1 MNMNRQLINEVE
13 KELNKEFAD
22 RNLNKEKEELIN
34 RLKGVKKQ
42 DLFKRKEY
50 TLWERVKKTLGF

>member
-1 MNMNRQLINEVE
+1 MIDEVE

>member
-1 MNMNRQLINEVE
+1 MNTNRQLINEVE

>member
-1 MNMNRQLINEVE
+1 MNTNRQLINEVE

-34 RLKGVKKQ
+34 KLKSVKKQ

-50 TLWERVKKTLGF
+50 TLWERIKKTLGF

>member
-1 MNMNRQLINEVE
+1 MNRQLINEVE

>member
-1 MNMNRQLINEVE
+1 MNMNRQLIDEVE

-22 RNLNKEKEELIN
+22 RNLGKEKEELIN
-34 RLKGVKKQ
+34 KLKSVKKQ

-50 TLWERVKKTLGF
+50 TLWERIKKTLGF

>member
-1 MNMNRQLINEVE
+1 MNRQLIDEVE

-34 RLKGVKKQ
+34 KLKGVKKQ
-42 DLFKRKEY
+42 DLFKRKKY
-50 TLWERVKKTLGF
+50 LDQNLFYSFT

>member
-22 RNLNKEKEELIN
+22 RNINKEKEELIN
-34 RLKGVKKQ
+34 KLKGVKKE
-42 DLFKRKEY
+42 DLFKRKKY

>member
-1 MNMNRQLINEVE
+1 MNTNRQLIDEVE

>member
-1 MNMNRQLINEVE
+1 MNMNRQLIDEVE

-34 RLKGVKKQ
+34 KLKGVKKQ

-50 TLWERVKKTLGF
+50 TLWERIKKTLGF